1 MALRDQPY
9 IPLYVD
15 DYLTDEKLN
24 MCSASTQGVYIKI
37 LCILH
42 KQTEY
47 GKLLLKQKE
56 KQDLNICLNFAS
68 KFAKILPFTVDVI
81 LPAIEELIEEEILI
95 VDGDCIYQKR
105 MVKDNYLSLIKAKN
119 GSKGGIKTQEK
130 NKEFAKA
137 KNEANTVNEIEID
150 IDNSFTNSSNYT
162 SPEKEKIEPLT
173 FSQCIEKMKS
183 DEKLKEDNY
192 FINKIPLT
200 DFNEYL
206 EIFARTKKTENEMER
221 VDYMDKYKYFINW
234 AGFYKT
240 TFEKNR
246 GKQPIPNQ
254 KNISL
259 SEETKQKLSAIYI
272 ASGAPKL
279 LEKYITTRNID
290 EVQGINDFERAKK
303 QNVDYM
309 NLQLRV
315 NGNEKIYNY

>member
-56 KQDLNICLNFAS
+56 KQDLNICLNFAA
-68 KFAKILPFTVDVI
+68 KFAKILPFTIDVI

-130 NKEFAKA
+130 NKDFAKA
-137 KNEANTVNEIEID
+137 KNEANTVNEIESEIE
-150 IDNSFTNSSNYT
+150 NSLTNSSNNT
-162 SPEKEKIEPLT
+162 NSEISKKIALPFKFSEISSELKNNSKTKIFCLQTFKIKE
-173 FSQCIEKMKS
+173 
-183 DEKLKEDNY
+183 
-192 FINKIPLT
+192 
-200 DFNEYL
+200 NEY
-206 EIFARTKKTENEMER
+206 
-221 VDYMDKYKYFINW
+221 
-234 AGFYKT
+234 
-240 TFEKNR
+240 
-246 GKQPIPNQ
+246 
-254 KNISL
+254 
-259 SEETKQKLSAIYI
+259 
-272 ASGAPKL
+272 
-279 LEKYITTRNID
+279 EKYIDYFIGLKTDNSDD
-290 EVQGINDFERAKK
+290 EIVDFKEWNKHFK
-303 QNVDYM
+303 EWM
-309 NLQLRV
+309 
-315 NGNEKIYNY
+315 KYNYNKLPQQQEQRPKAKLL